1 MQSNFLR
8 SNWKNLYLAKSFTL
22 PAVVIVVINIKYV
35 YICVHTAS
43 ETVVQKLTLKRD
55 GDTGGQNKVEAI

>member
-1 MQSNFLR
+1 M
-8 SNWKNLYLAKSFTL
+8 AKSFTQ
-22 PAVVIVVINIKYV
+22 PAVVIVVTNIKYV

-55 GDTGGQNKVEAI
+55 GDTGGHNKVEAI